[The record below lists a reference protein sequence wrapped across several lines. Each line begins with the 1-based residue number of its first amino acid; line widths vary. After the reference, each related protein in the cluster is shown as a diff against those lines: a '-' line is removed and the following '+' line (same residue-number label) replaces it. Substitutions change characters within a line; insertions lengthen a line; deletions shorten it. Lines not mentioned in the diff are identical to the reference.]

1 MEQAMYPI
9 QFSVDYPDRPLDRL
23 TTFFRLFTAIPIA
36 IVLGAVAGGTW
47 QWTNGRTAA
56 VAAGAGD
63 LLFFAPLLMI
73 VFRQKYPRWWFDWN
87 CSGSAPGWAPTWP

>member
-1 MEQAMYPI
+1 MQQATYPV

-23 TTFFRLFTAIPIA
+23 TTFFRLFMAIPIA

-47 QWTNGRTAA
+47 QWTSNGRTAA
-56 VAAGAGD
+56 FAAGAGG

-73 VFRQKYPRWWFDWN
+73 VFQQKYPRW
-87 CSGSAPGWAPTWP
+87 